1 MPAVSAEY
9 AAGQGCHRQVHP
21 TFDNCIKPWKI
32 EAYPQRPAG
41 RNLPAAGHFGCALKY
56 LTISQNL
63 LYEGK
68 YKHFRKILAKHVE
81 NGRCSATKVDTNLEK
96 NRGMLLK

>member
-32 EAYPQRPAG
+32 EAYPTAPLRPE
-41 RNLPAAGHFGCALKY
+41 LTGCGGV
-56 LTISQNL
+56 L
-63 LYEGK
+63 LCPKNPDNFTKSVVREK
-68 YKHFRKILAKHVE
+68 NANIFVKIFFAKHVE

-96 NRGMLLK
+96 IAVCY